1 LAEVVEPAIPLDL
14 TFDAGDALEPGS
26 IFAEW
31 VDPFANSAEFA
42 MLSPDDGNG
51 HWSYTDVTNQ
61 CTVAF
66 YQGLITDLTIA
77 GGDRTST
84 IDALAAISRANDP
97 ELTSELVEEYGVEFS
112 LSQAQEDGIVSLWGL
127 GAEMSD
133 GSSWVNSA
141 RFFTALGKVYFV
153 STYCPAGVTA
163 YQELERIIG
172 PVGLQLSV
180 VEAGE

>member
-1 LAEVVEPAIPLDL
+1 MAIAHP
-14 TFDAGDALEPGS
+14 
-26 IFAEW
+26 
-31 VDPFANSAEFA
+31 
-42 MLSPDDGNG
+42 
-51 HWSYTDVTNQ
+51 Q
-61 CTVAF
+61 
-66 YQGLITDLTIA
+66 
-77 GGDRTST
+77 

-141 RFFTALGKVYFV
+141 RFFTAHGQVYFV
-153 STYCPAGVTA
+153 SIYCPPGVTA
-163 YQELERIIG
+163 YQELERVIG

>member
-1 LAEVVEPAIPLDL
+1 VAEVVEPAIPLDL

-31 VDPFANSAEFA
+31 VDPFATSAEFA

-66 YQGLITDLTIA
+66 YQGLITDLTLS

-97 ELTSELVEEYGVEFS
+97 DITPELVEEYGGEFS
-112 LSQAQEDGIVSLWGL
+112 LSQAQEDGVVSLWGL
-127 GAEMSD
+127 GAEQTD
-133 GSSWVNSA
+133 ASSWVNSA
-141 RFFTALGKVYFV
+141 RFFTARGEVYFV
-153 STYCPAGVTA
+153 SIHCPAGVNA
-163 YQELERIIG
+163 YQELERVIG
-172 PVGLQLSV
+172 PVGLKLRV

>member
-1 LAEVVEPAIPLDL
+1 MAEVVEPAIPLDL
-14 TFDAGDALEPGS
+14 TFDAGDALEPES

-31 VDPFANSAEFA
+31 VDPFATDAEFSI
-42 MLSPDDGNG
+42 LSPDDGNG
-51 HWSYTDVTNQ
+51 RWSYTDVTNG

-66 YQGLITDLTIA
+66 YQGSLTDLSIS

-127 GAEMSD
+127 GAELSD

-141 RFFTALGKVYFV
+141 RFFTAHGQVYFV
-153 STYCPAGVTA
+153 SIYCPPGVTA
-163 YQELERIIG
+163 YQELERVIG